1 VPIYDYRCDA
11 CGHAFSA
18 VQAMTEA
25 PLERCPQCGS
35 RPRRV
40 PSRPAIVFK
49 GSGWHIT
56 DYRRDKG
63 GSSAAEDTGTKPA
76 DKRETGKKSPA
87 EGSEPAG
94 EGKTEKSREKPA
106 KSDDAAAAN

>member
-18 VQAMTEA
+18 VQAMTDA
-25 PLERCPQCGS
+25 ALDRCPECGA

-56 DYRRDKG
+56 DYRREKAPSSSEDA
-63 GSSAAEDTGTKPA
+63 GSKPA
-76 DKRETGKKSPA
+76 EKGETGKKSPA
-87 EGSEPAG
+87 DSGSAAKP
-94 EGKTEKSREKPA
+94 EKPRDKTR